1 MQKNTEIN
9 KQPESNTW
17 TEIIEPNSSLLS
29 VNLKEVWRYR
39 DLVLLLVKR
48 DFVTYFKQTILGPIW
63 FFVNPIFTTIIYT
76 FVFGN
81 VAGISTDGAPKVA
94 FYLSG
99 IVLWNYFSTSLTAT
113 AGVFTTNANIF
124 GKVYFPR
131 LIMPLAIVASNLMQF
146 GIQFLLF
153 LCVVVYYTV
162 GGELQPNAWVLM
174 TPLLIVLMAAFAL
187 GAGMILSSL
196 TTKYKDV
203 AMLLSFGVQLFMY
216 ATPVIYPISAMP
228 EKLRPIVGLNPLAG
242 IFECFKYAFLGVGEF
257 NGTMLIYPVIFI
269 SVLLVAG
276 TLIFN
281 KVQRG
286 FMDTI

>member
-1 MQKNTEIN
+1 MNINKEINNTEH
-9 KQPESNTW
+9 QEW
-17 TEIIEPNSSLLS
+17 TEVIEPNTSLLS

-81 VAGISTDGAPKVA
+81 IAGISTDGAPQVA

-113 AGVFTTNANIF
+113 AGVFTSNANIF

-131 LIMPLAIVASNLMQF
+131 LIMPLSIVVSNLMQF

-153 LCVVVYYTV
+153 LCVVVYYTI
-162 GGELQPNAWVLM
+162 GGKLQPKAWVLM

-228 EKLRPIVGLNPLAG
+228 EKLKPIVGLNPLSG
-242 IFECFKYAFLGVGEF
+242 IFECFKHAYLGVGDF
-257 NGTMLIYPVIFI
+257 NAGMLVYSTIFI
-269 SVLLVAG
+269 SAVLIIG

>member
-1 MQKNTEIN
+1 MDLNKEIN
-9 KQPESNTW
+9 HTVNEDW
-17 TEIIEPNSSLLS
+17 TEVIGPSASLFS

-63 FFVNPIFTTIIYT
+63 FFINPIFTTLIYT

-81 VAGISTDGAPKVA
+81 IAGISTDGAPKIA

-131 LIMPLAIVASNLMQF
+131 LIMPLSIVVSNLMQF

-153 LCVVVYYTV
+153 LCVVIYFMIS
-162 GGELQPNAWVLM
+162 GELQPNLWVLI
-174 TPLLIVLMAAFAL
+174 TPFLVMLMSAFAL

-228 EKLRPIVGLNPLAG
+228 EKLKPFVALNPLAG
-242 IFECFKYAFLGVGEF
+242 IFECFKYAFLGVGDFE
-257 NGTMLIYPVIFI
+257 GGMLIYSTVFI

>member
-1 MQKNTEIN
+1 MQKNPELN

-76 FVFGN
+76 FIFGN

-99 IVLWNYFSTSLTAT
+99 IVLWNYFASSLTAT

-131 LIMPLAIVASNLMQF
+131 LIMPLSIVVSNLMQF

-257 NGTMLIYPVIFI
+257 NGAMLIYPTIFI
-269 SVLLVAG
+269 SILLVVG

>member
-1 MQKNTEIN
+1 MDLNKDIN
-9 KQPESNTW
+9 HPQNQDW
-17 TEIIEPNSSLLS
+17 TEVIVPNSSLLS

-63 FFVNPIFTTIIYT
+63 FFVNPIFTTLIYT

-81 VAGISTDGAPKVA
+81 IAGISTDGAPQAV

-99 IVLWNYFSTSLTAT
+99 VILWNYFSTSLTAT
-113 AGVFTTNANIF
+113 ANVFTTNANIF

-131 LIMPLAIVASNLMQF
+131 LIMPLAIVVSNLMQF
-146 GIQFLLF
+146 GVQFLLF
-153 LCVVVYYTV
+153 IALVLYYTIA
-162 GGELQPNAWVLM
+162 GDIHPNIWMLM
-174 TPLLIVLMAAFAL
+174 TPILIVMMAAFAL

-203 AMLLSFGVQLFMY
+203 TMLLAFGVQLFMY

-228 EKLRPIVGLNPLAG
+228 AKLKPYVALNPLTG
-242 IFECFKYAFLGVGEF
+242 IFECFKHAFLGVGDF
-257 NGTMLIYPVIFI
+257 HAGMLVYSAVFI
-269 SVLLVAG
+269 SVLLMIG

>member
-1 MQKNTEIN
+1 VHKKTEID
-9 KQPESNTW
+9 KHPENSTW

-81 VAGISTDGAPKVA
+81 IAGISTDGAPKIA

-113 AGVFTTNANIF
+113 AAVFTTNANIF

-131 LIMPLAIVASNLMQF
+131 LIMPLSIVVSNLMQF

-153 LCVVVYYTV
+153 LCVVIYFTIT
-162 GGELQPNAWVLM
+162 GELQPNAWVLM
-174 TPLLIVLMAAFAL
+174 TPFLVVLMAAFAL

-228 EKLRPIVGLNPLAG
+228 ERLKPLVGLNPLAG
-242 IFECFKYAFLGVGEF
+242 IFECFKYAFLGVGDF
-257 NGTMLIYPVIFI
+257 NGGMLIYSTIFI
-269 SVLLVAG
+269 SVLLVVG
-276 TLIFN
+276 TLVFN

>member
-1 MQKNTEIN
+1 MQNTHDTTEQWSQEIL
-9 KQPESNTW
+9 PH
-17 TEIIEPNSSLLS
+17 NSIFSL
-29 VNLKEVWRYR
+29 NLKEVWQYR
-39 DLVLLLVKR
+39 DLILLLVKR

-63 FFVNPIFTTIIYT
+63 FFINPIFTTLIYT

-81 VAGISTDGAPKVA
+81 IAGISTDGAPQTV

-99 IVLWNYFSTSLTAT
+99 VILWNYFATSLTAT
-113 AGVFTTNANIF
+113 ANVFTTNANIF

-131 LIMPLAIVASNLMQF
+131 LIMPLAIVVSNLMQF
-146 GIQFLLF
+146 GVQFLLF
-153 LCVVVYYTV
+153 IALVLYYTFT
-162 GGELQPNAWVLM
+162 GAIQPNIWILM
-174 TPLLIVLMAAFAL
+174 TPALIVLMAAFAL
-187 GAGMILSSL
+187 GMGMILSSL

-203 AMLLSFGVQLFMY
+203 TMLLAFGVQLFMY

-228 EKLRPIVGLNPLAG
+228 HKLKQFIALNPLTG
-242 IFECFKYAFLGVGEF
+242 IFECFKYAYLGVGDF
-257 NGTMLIYPVIFI
+257 NAGMLIYSTVFI
-269 SVLLVAG
+269 GVLLVIG

>member
-1 MQKNTEIN
+1 MQQQQHHNIEQWSQEIA
-9 KQPESNTW
+9 
-17 TEIIEPNSSLLS
+17 PNNSLFSL
-29 VNLKEVWRYR
+29 NLKEVWQYR
-39 DLVLLLVKR
+39 DLILLLVKR

-81 VAGISTDGAPKVA
+81 IAGISTDGAPQAV

-99 IVLWNYFSTSLTAT
+99 VIMWNYFSTSLTAT
-113 AGVFTTNANIF
+113 ANVFTSNASIF

-131 LIMPLAIVASNLMQF
+131 LIMPLSIVVSNLMQF
-146 GIQFLLF
+146 GVQFLLF
-153 LCVVVYYTV
+153 AALVIFYTIA
-162 GGELQPNAWVLM
+162 GDIQPNMWILM
-174 TPLLIVLMAAFAL
+174 TPVLIVLMAGFAL

-203 AMLLSFGVQLFMY
+203 SMLLAFGVQLFMY

-228 EKLRPIVGLNPLAG
+228 EKLKPYVALNPLTG
-242 IFECFKYAFLGVGEF
+242 IFECFKYAYLGVGDF
-257 NGTMLIYPVIFI
+257 SGGMLLYSTIFI
-269 SVLLVAG
+269 AVLLMIG

>member
-1 MQKNTEIN
+1 MQKNSEIN
-9 KQPESNTW
+9 QHPESNAW

-99 IVLWNYFSTSLTAT
+99 IVLWNYFATSLTAT
-113 AGVFTTNANIF
+113 AGVFTANANIF

-131 LIMPLAIVASNLMQF
+131 LIMPLSIVVSNLMQF

-162 GGELQPNAWVLM
+162 GGELQPNAWVLI

-257 NGTMLIYPVIFI
+257 NGAMLIYPTVFI
-269 SVLLVAG
+269 SILLVVG
-276 TLIFN
+276 TLVFN

>member
-1 MQKNTEIN
+1 MNSNKEIN
-9 KQPESNTW
+9 HPSSQDW
-17 TEIIEPNSSLLS
+17 TEVIVPNSSLFS

-63 FFVNPIFTTIIYT
+63 FFVNPIFTTLIYT

-81 VAGISTDGAPKVA
+81 IAGISTDGAPQAV

-99 IVLWNYFSTSLTAT
+99 VILWNYFSTSLTAT
-113 AGVFTTNANIF
+113 ANVFTTNANIF

-131 LIMPLAIVASNLMQF
+131 LIMPLAIVVSNLMQF
-146 GIQFLLF
+146 GVQFLLF
-153 LCVVVYYTV
+153 ISLVLYYSFAGDV
-162 GGELQPNAWVLM
+162 HPNIWILM
-174 TPLLIVLMAAFAL
+174 TPVLMIMMAAFAL

-196 TTKYKDV
+196 TTKYKDMT
-203 AMLLSFGVQLFMY
+203 MLLAFSVQLFMY

-228 EKLRPIVGLNPLAG
+228 DKLKPYVALNPLTG
-242 IFECFKYAFLGVGEF
+242 IFECFKYAYLGVGEF
-257 NGTMLIYPVIFI
+257 HGAMLVYPAIFI
-269 SVLLVAG
+269 SVLLMVG